1 MHENRRSIL
10 ILNFGVL
17 LFGGTALF
25 SKLITLPAIDIT
37 ILRSSIAGLALM
49 VWLLVRR
56 RLVPLQ
62 RKDLH
67 LMLLAGI
74 LFAVHWSLFFY
85 SVQVSTVAVGIVTLF
100 THPVMVVFLEPLFAG
115 GRPRKKDI
123 FAASMVVAG
132 IYLMVPEFS
141 FANDIALGIAWGL
154 VSALLFT
161 FRLII
166 QRQYLRHYPGDLCL
180 FYLLLVVTLVLLPF
194 ASTQA
199 FTKDASQWGLIVLLA
214 LVFTAIPHAIM
225 TRSLRYLSAKTTS
238 LVNSMQ
244 VVYSILL
251 AILIL
256 SEIPTWQTVVG
267 GSMIVF
273 AAMNESLTTMN
284 TK

>member
-17 LFGGTALF
+17 LFGGTPLF
-25 SKLITLPAIDIT
+25 SKLITLSAIDIT
-37 ILRSSIAGLALM
+37 ILRSGIAGLVLM
-49 VWLLVRR
+49 IWLLIWR

-62 RKDLH
+62 RKDIP

-74 LFAVHWSLFFY
+74 LFGVHWSLFFL

-115 GRPRKKDI
+115 ARPRQRDI
-123 FAASMVVAG
+123 FSACMVVIG
-132 IYLMVPEFS
+132 IYFMVPEFS
-141 FANDIALGIAWGL
+141 FDNEIALGVTFGL
-154 VSALLFT
+154 ISAFLFS

-180 FYLLLVVTLVLLPF
+180 FYLLLVVTLILLPF

-199 FTKDASQWGLIVLLA
+199 LDKDASQWWLIVLLA
-214 LVFTAIPHAIM
+214 VVFTAIPHTII

-238 LVNSMQ
+238 LVNSVQ
-244 VVYSILL
+244 VVYSTLL
-251 AILIL
+251 AVLIL

-273 AAMNESLTTMN
+273 AAVNESLTTMRA
-284 TK
+284 K